1 MRRRYIR
8 LVSVLG
14 FLKVTTTEENK
25 STNKL
30 ISEAVELSVDVLK
43 KHIGSVSNLVDNTK
57 EKRSSVQA
65 HRKLTKK
72 EGR

>member
-1 MRRRYIR
+1 M
-8 LVSVLG
+8 SVLG

-30 ISEAVELSVDVLK
+30 ISEAVEASVDVLK

>member
-1 MRRRYIR
+1 MRRRYI

-25 STNKL
+25 STKKL
-30 ISEAVELSVDVLK
+30 ISEAVEASVDVLK

>member
-1 MRRRYIR
+1 MRRRYI

-30 ISEAVELSVDVLK
+30 ISEAVEASVDVLK

>member
-1 MRRRYIR
+1 M
-8 LVSVLG
+8 SVLG
-14 FLKVTTTEENK
+14 FLKVTKTEENK
-25 STNKL
+25 LTKKM
-30 ISEAVELSVDVLK
+30 ISEAVEASVDVLK